1 MYSLLVV
8 SMAQQESSSQNPSNG
23 KRVLG
28 YLQFALII
36 GIVVVALVLA
46 RAPAR
51 IERDSFA
58 VDENKVVHSPIVS
71 VVEQLQPE
79 QITLQINKTG
89 NVTLDERIT
98 VRTEA
103 QGRVAWV
110 SEKFR
115 NGGTIAA
122 NEVFVKID
130 STEYQLRVD
139 EAEALLQIAKL
150 REESAAQDPTKD
162 TSGISARVKLLETR
176 LELAKHNLAKTE
188 ISLPYEIRVIGSDIE
203 VGELVGPYEYA
214 GADASVLGRGYRL
227 EALQVSAPLETQL
240 LEDLEPAIGRA
251 ATIAVGNKEYKAKIE
266 RVSTVVAPETRLIR
280 VYFRFDESTA
290 KESLPLPGMF
300 AEISIDG
307 LSYKDV
313 FVLPIGAM
321 QSERK
326 VWVVNNGVIDVR
338 SPNTV
343 AITDENWVVE
353 PFEVAEGLVVGS
365 YPGVS
370 RGEAVTVNKLQ

>member
-1 MYSLLVV
+1 
-8 SMAQQESSSQNPSNG
+8 MAQQESSPQNPSNG

-36 GIVVVALVLA
+36 GIVIVALVLA

-71 VVEQLQPE
+71 VVEQLQTE

-89 NVTLDERIT
+89 NVTLNERIT

-103 QGRVAWV
+103 QGRISWV

-130 STEYQLRVD
+130 PTEYQLRVD

-150 REESAAQDPTKD
+150 REESVAQDPTRD
-162 TSGISARVKLLETR
+162 TSGISARARLLETR

-203 VGELVGPYEYA
+203 VGELVGPHEYA

-251 ATIAVGNKEYKAKIE
+251 ATITVGNKEYKAEIE

-307 LSYKDV
+307 LSYQDV

-353 PFEVAEGLVVGS
+353 PFDVAEGLVVGS

-370 RGEAVTVNKLQ
+370 RGETVTVNKLQ